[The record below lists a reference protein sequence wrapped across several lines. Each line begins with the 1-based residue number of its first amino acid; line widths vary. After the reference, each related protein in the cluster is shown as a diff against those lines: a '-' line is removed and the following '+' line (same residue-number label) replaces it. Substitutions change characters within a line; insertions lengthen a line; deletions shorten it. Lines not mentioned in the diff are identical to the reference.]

1 MVLKIRGTD
10 GAWTY
15 YGEVTSLTA
24 SESGSWVKEGDVE
37 NIERAYI
44 DKESLAELNRIVGR
58 VITFQQRDGKCV
70 ACLVSTGAYLLA
82 DTGETLERLV

>member
-24 SESGSWVKEGDVE
+24 SESGSWVKGVQEATTT
-37 NIERAYI
+37 RF
-44 DKESLAELNRIVGR
+44 SPSSF
-58 VITFQQRDGKCV
+58 TC
-70 ACLVSTGAYLLA
+70 
-82 DTGETLERLV
+82 